1 MNFIKKIKNEDG
13 FSLLELIIGLFV
25 MAIVIIAFTN
35 LITVSIQGIFGAG
48 SKSSALLDA
57 QEGVDK
63 SIAGGLSEEFDPDDP
78 DKHDK
83 HQIVFNDGIDEITIH
98 VKGEEI
104 EIEEEYEEGR
114 LVHVRYFLPE
124 SR

>member
-1 MNFIKKIKNEDG
+1 MNCIKKIKKEEG
-13 FSLLELIIGLFV
+13 FSLLELIIGLFI
-25 MAIVIIAFTN
+25 MAVVIIAFTN
-35 LITVSIQGIFGAG
+35 LITASIQGIFGAG
-48 SKSSALLDA
+48 GKSSALFDA
-57 QEGVDK
+57 QESMDK
-63 SIAGGLSEEFDPDDP
+63 GIAGGLSEEFDPDDP
-78 DKHDK
+78 DKHDE
-83 HQIVFNDGIDEITIH
+83 HVIVFDGITIN

>member
-1 MNFIKKIKNEDG
+1 MNCIKILKKEDG

-57 QEGVDK
+57 QEGVDR

-78 DKHDK
+78 VKHDK
-83 HQIVFNDGIDEITIH
+83 HVIVFDGITID

-114 LVHVRYFLPE
+114 LVNVRYFLPE